1 MGSVLNPFARSVIQS
16 TLITIVQRAIMM
28 ERVVVYVLM
37 DIILS
42 HGLQSQ
48 FVSVVSAWKIV
59 LDAMQQEQYA
69 QSVSMDMLFPVI
81 SVYYALL
88 WKVALHVM
96 KLYPNVKR
104 VTSYTTWLVMES
116 ASGVITRVLRV
127 LVLRLVI
134 VKHV

>member
-1 MGSVLNPFARSVIQS
+1 
-16 TLITIVQRAIMM
+16 M
-28 ERVVVYVLM
+28 ERVVVCTLM

-42 HGLQSQ
+42 HALQSQ
-48 FVSVVSAWKIV
+48 FVSVVSTWKIV
-59 LDAMQQEQYA
+59 LDVIQQEQNA
-69 QSVSMDMLFPVI
+69 QSVSMDMLFLVI

-96 KLYPNVKR
+96 KLYPSVKR